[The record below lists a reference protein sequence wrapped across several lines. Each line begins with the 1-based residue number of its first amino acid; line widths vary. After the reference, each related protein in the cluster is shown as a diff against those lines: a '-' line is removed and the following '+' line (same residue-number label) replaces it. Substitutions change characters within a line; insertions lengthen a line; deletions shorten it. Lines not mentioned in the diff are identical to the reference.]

1 MRSVQPAIL
10 FAVLGALLSGC
21 LVALQAP
28 TNAMLARGAGSP
40 VNAALISFAVG
51 TAALIVVAWAL
62 GVRPAPSAMRSLPWY
77 AWTGG
82 LYGAVFVSA
91 AVFAAPRLGVT
102 FFLTV
107 SIAGQLLMA
116 LLLDRVGAFGVAR
129 VDISTTR
136 VAGVVLVLAG
146 ALLVRR

>member
-1 MRSVQPAIL
+1 MHPTIAFAI
-10 FAVLGALLSGC
+10 LGALLSGC

-28 TNAMLARGAGSP
+28 TNAMLSRGVGSP

-62 GVRPAPSAMRSLPWY
+62 GVRPSAAGVRELPPSAWI
-77 AWTGG
+77 GG
-82 LYGAVFVSA
+82 LYGAVFVSVA
-91 AVFAAPRLGVT
+91 AFAAPRLGVT

-116 LLLDRVGAFGVAR
+116 LLLDRVGAFGVPR
-129 VDISTTR
+129 VEVSATR
-136 VAGVVLVLAG
+136 LIGVGLVLVG

>member
-1 MRSVQPAIL
+1 MHPTILIAIP
-10 FAVLGALLSGC
+10 GALLAGC

-51 TAALIVVAWAL
+51 TAALVLAAWGL
-62 GVRPAPSAMRSLPWY
+62 GVRPAPGALRSMPWY
-77 AWTGG
+77 AWAGG
-82 LYGAVFVSA
+82 LYGAVFVSVA
-91 AVFAAPRLGVT
+91 AFAAPRLGVT

-116 LLLDRVGAFGVAR
+116 LLLDRVGAFGVPR
-129 VDISTTR
+129 VEASATR
-136 VAGVVLVLAG
+136 VIGVALVLAG